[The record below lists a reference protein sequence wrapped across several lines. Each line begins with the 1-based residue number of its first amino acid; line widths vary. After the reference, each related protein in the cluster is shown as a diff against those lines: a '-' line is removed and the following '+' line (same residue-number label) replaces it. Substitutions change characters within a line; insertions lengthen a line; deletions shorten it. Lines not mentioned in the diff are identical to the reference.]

1 MKQKFKG
8 VMEVFV
14 LCSKLFSFVWLAKS
28 KNNDDKKRRLPWD
41 KNVHTNSLSK
51 LWVKK
56 MHAENGAKIKLRNS
70 NGKDLKTTTACHVY
84 NADCNLFIPY

>member
-8 VMEVFV
+8 VMKVFV

-28 KNNDDKKRRLPWD
+28 KNNNDKKRRLPWD

-51 LWVKK
+51 NMGEKCMRRMVQKLSYEIP
-56 MHAENGAKIKLRNS
+56 MAKI
-70 NGKDLKTTTACHVY
+70 
-84 NADCNLFIPY
+84 

>member
-28 KNNDDKKRRLPWD
+28 KNNDNEQRRLPWD

-51 LWVKK
+51 KYVRE
-56 MHAENGAKIKLRNS
+56 MHAENDAKKLNYEIPMAKI
-70 NGKDLKTTTACHVY
+70 
-84 NADCNLFIPY
+84 

>member
-1 MKQKFKG
+1 MIKREDYLGTKMCIQTHCQKYG
-8 VMEVFV
+8 RE
-14 LCSKLFSFVWLAKS
+14 
-28 KNNDDKKRRLPWD
+28 
-41 KNVHTNSLSK
+41 
-51 LWVKK
+51 

>member
-28 KNNDDKKRRLPWD
+28 KNNNDKKRRLPWD

-51 LWVKK
+51 NILG
-56 MHAENGAKIKLRNS
+56 MHFE
-70 NGKDLKTTTACHVY
+70 ACQV
-84 NADCNLFIPY
+84 LLEL